1 MTHWQTLC
9 NLDDLPADSGSCALV
24 DEEQVALFYVSKM
37 QAVFALHN
45 YDPFAKAHVLSRGI
59 VGDVNGDPVVAS
71 PIYKQHFKLATGEC
85 IEDSTVKI
93 PSYPVRINDQ
103 HIEILFPHA

>member
-1 MTHWQTLC
+1 MIQWQTLC
-9 NLDDLPADSGSCALV
+9 NLDDIPADSGICALV
-24 DEEQVALFYVSKM
+24 DAEQIALFYVSKL

-59 VGDVNGDPVVAS
+59 IGDINGEPVVAS
-71 PIYKQHFKLATGEC
+71 PIYKQHFKLTTGEC

-93 PSYPVRINDQ
+93 PSYPVRINGQ
-103 HIEILFPHA
+103 HIEINITHA

>member
-9 NLDDLPADSGSCALV
+9 NLDDLQADSGSCALV
-24 DEEQVALFYVSKM
+24 EDQQIALFYVPKM

-103 HIEILFPHA
+103 HIEILFTHA